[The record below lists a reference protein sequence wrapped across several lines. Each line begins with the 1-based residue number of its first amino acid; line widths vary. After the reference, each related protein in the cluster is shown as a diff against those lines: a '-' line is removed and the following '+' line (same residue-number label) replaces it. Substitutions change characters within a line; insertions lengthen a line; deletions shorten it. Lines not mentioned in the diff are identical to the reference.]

1 MSEIAASRRSFL
13 GGLALG
19 GAAAALTPVS
29 PAAASTTTD
38 ATEMFERTGLLP
50 IRDEMRSDGQW
61 ATFLK
66 GQDLVW
72 ERIPRQWDEGP
83 FLGNGL
89 LASSIYVPQGQNGVR
104 FDVQHSEVQDYRL
117 DIDAK
122 YGLCRL
128 PIGYLTLQ
136 PKGTITGVDWRLDL
150 WNAELTGTITTD
162 LGKIEFT
169 AFVHGDRDV
178 MLIRV
183 KPDQA
188 EREASWAFTPLPS
201 ISPRQV
207 TNPDPDY
214 QPNPP
219 STLRKDGDVN
229 LCLQPLLA
237 GGHYVTAYQEVTR
250 DDERFLYVTVAHSH
264 PEETAEA
271 PAVKAIRSARS
282 RRPGQLEKTHRA
294 WWHAFYPKSFVSL
307 PDQRLQSFYWIQ
319 LYKIAS
325 ATREHA
331 PVMATTGP
339 WLQPTGWPNIWWNLN
354 VQLEYWMING
364 SNHLEL
370 DALTRTLDENRQVLI
385 DHVPEQYRSDS
396 AGVSR
401 SSDMYARGA
410 RLGIPGQGEPELGN
424 LTWALHNVWLSYRHT
439 MDTDVLRDVLFPL
452 LRRSVN
458 YYLHFLT
465 PGADGRLHLPTTFS
479 PEYGGAPDCTFD
491 LALIRWGCRTLL
503 ESADTLKIDDPL
515 KGRWRQVLDTLV
527 DYQVDENGYMI
538 GAGVPFAKSHRHYS
552 HLLQIYPLNEITW
565 EQPDKRDLIEK
576 SLQHW
581 IGFTGALQGYSF
593 TGAASIAAQQ
603 GKGDNSLYYL
613 RELMQQG
620 FIKPNTMYR
629 ESGGPVI
636 ETPLS
641 AAQSLHDMLVQSWG
655 GLIRIFPAA
664 PDAWPD
670 LTVHNFRT
678 EGAFLVSAV
687 RQAGATRWVR
697 VRSLAGQPCRLR
709 HGIAGRCTVL
719 GARWKELDDGVI
731 ELDLRKDHEALVYAH
746 GVKDFTVAPVTITQ
760 PGEPWG
766 LPPIPP
772 PGPTTP
778 VDLSS
783 QLDNDGV
790 SGHETMADGDY
801 DGAGYTYPAE
811 ELPAPGAYTL
821 QGLTFAFP
829 AYGDG
834 VKNNVTAQGQTI
846 DVPAGGYARLWLLG
860 SATFGDVSGTLTA
873 TYADGSTE
881 QVPFTM
887 PNWTGQPPAGGIEAL
902 RCTHRHGRAGAST
915 SKVALFAVPVTVDP
929 SKELRSV
936 TLPTLTRPQLHLFAL
951 SVEGPTR

>member
-1 MSEIAASRRSFL
+1 M
-13 GGLALG
+13 LG
-19 GAAAALTPVS
+19 GAAAALSPAS
-29 PAAASTTTD
+29 PAAASTT
-38 ATEMFERTGLLP
+38 ELFERTGLLP
-50 IRDEMRSDGQW
+50 IRDEMRNDGPW
-61 ATFLK
+61 AKFLRD
-66 GQDLVW
+66 QDLVW
-72 ERIPRQWDEGP
+72 ARLPRQWHEGP

-89 LASSIYVPQGQNGVR
+89 LASTIYIPDGQNGVR
-104 FDVQHSEVQDYRL
+104 FDVQHSEVQDHRP

-136 PKGTITGVDWRLDL
+136 PKGTIKAVDWRLDL
-150 WNAELTGTITTD
+150 WNVELKGTVTTD
-162 LGKIEFT
+162 LGTIAFT
-169 AFVHGDRDV
+169 AFVHAEREI

-183 KPDQA
+183 KPDAA
-188 EREASWAFTPLPS
+188 ERETAWTFTPLPS
-201 ISPRQV
+201 ISPRQI
-207 TNPDPDY
+207 TNPDPNY

-219 STLRKDGDVN
+219 STLKQDGDVH
-229 LCLQPLLA
+229 LCVQPLLV

-250 DDERFLYVTVAHSH
+250 DDERCLYVTVAHSH

-271 PAVKAIRSARS
+271 PAVQTIKSALS
-282 RRPGQLEKTHRA
+282 RPPSLLAKTHRD
-294 WWHAFYPKSFVSL
+294 WWHAFYPKSFISL

-370 DALTRTLDENRQVLI
+370 DALTRTLDENRRVLI
-385 DHVPEQYRSDS
+385 DHVPEPYRSDS

-410 RLGIPGQGEPELGN
+410 RLGIPGQGAPEIGN

-452 LRRSVN
+452 LRRSIN
-458 YYLHFLT
+458 YYLHFLA

-479 PEYGGAPDCTFD
+479 PEYGGAPDCTYD
-491 LALIRWGCRTLL
+491 LALIRWGCKTLL
-503 ESADTLKIDDPL
+503 ESAETLKIDDPL
-515 KGRWRQVLDTLV
+515 KSRWREVLDTLADYPV
-527 DYQVDENGYMI
+527 DQNGYMI
-538 GAGVPFAKSHRHYS
+538 GTGVPFAKSHRHYS
-552 HLLQIYPLNEITW
+552 HLLQIYPLYEITW

-576 SLQHW
+576 SLKHW

-603 GKGDNSLYYL
+603 GKGEDSLHYL
-613 RELMQQG
+613 RELMRQG
-620 FIKPNTMYR
+620 FIRPNTMYR
-629 ESGGPVI
+629 EGGGPVI

-641 AAQSLHDMLVQSWG
+641 AAQSMHDMLVQSWG
-655 GLIRIFPAA
+655 GLIRVFPAVPGEWA
-664 PDAWPD
+664 DV
-670 LTVHNFRT
+670 TVHNFRT

-687 RQAGATRWVR
+687 REDGVTRWVR

-709 HGIAGRCTVL
+709 HGIGGRVTVL
-719 GARWKELDDGVI
+719 GARWKDLGDGVI
-731 ELDLRKDHEALVYAH
+731 DLDLPKDQEALVSAQ
-746 GVKDFTVAPVTITQ
+746 GVRDFTIAPVKITV

-778 VDLSS
+778 ADLSS
-783 QLDNDGV
+783 HFDNDGV
-790 SGHETMADGDY
+790 SAHESMTDGDY
-801 DGAGYTYPAE
+801 DGSGYTYPGE
-811 ELPAPGAYTL
+811 ELPPAGPYTL
-821 QGLTFAFP
+821 QGLTFTFP
-829 AYGDG
+829 AHGDG
-834 VKNNVTAQGQTI
+834 AKNNVTAQGQTI
-846 DVPAGGYARLWLLG
+846 AVPPGRYARAWLLG
-860 SATFGDVSGTLTA
+860 SATFGDASGTLTA
-873 TYADGSTE
+873 TYADGSTG
-881 QVPFTM
+881 QVPFTV
-887 PNWTGQPPAGGIEAL
+887 PNWTGQPPAGGFEAV
-902 RCTHRHGRAGAST
+902 RCTHRHGQAGAST

-929 SKELRSV
+929 SKELRSL
-936 TLPTLTRPQLHLFAL
+936 TLPVLARPQLHLFAL
-951 SVEGPTR
+951 SLEGPSR